1 MKAWEMPATMVA
13 EMVREGSLSAV
24 EYVSKI
30 LERTEETEPR
40 INAYITLLKEQAL
53 RRAEEVDRTVARGED
68 PGRLAGVAVAVK
80 DNIAVRGVENTCGS
94 RILKGYRPPF
104 NATVVEKLLREGA
117 VIIGKTNMDEFAMG
131 STTETS
137 AYGPTRNP
145 WNPERVP
152 GGSSGGSGAALAAGS
167 ATLALGSDT
176 GGSIR
181 CPAAYTGTYGLK
193 PTYGAVSRYGL
204 VPYANSLEQIG
215 PMARNTADLALLY
228 SVIVGH
234 DPRDSTSLRDSD
246 TRLAH
251 VDHIDP
257 SRLRIGVIRELVE
270 DPVDPRVS
278 RAVWSVISKLE
289 SMGASVEEVSLPL
302 VEYALSAYYIIAMA
316 EASSNLAR
324 YDGTRYGFRAP
335 GATWEEMVVETR
347 TRGFGWEVK
356 RRIMLGSFILS
367 AGYVEQYYVKALR
380 VRSAVRRA
388 LLELLSKHHVLA
400 GATMPIPAPRLGERI
415 RDPLLLYT
423 MDVATVLA
431 NLAGIPALNTPADVV
446 DGAPVGAQFMGP
458 PMGEP
463 LLLGVSRLVEE
474 ATRFRDEV
482 VQP

>member
-1 MKAWEMPATMVA
+1 MRIEEMPAITLA
-13 EMVREGSLSAV
+13 EMVRRGDLSAV
-24 EYVSKI
+24 DYVSRI
-30 LERTEETEPR
+30 LERAERTEDR
-40 INAYITLLKEQAL
+40 VNAYITLLKDLAL
-53 RRAEEVDRTVARGED
+53 KRAEEIDRAVGRGED

-104 NATVVEKLLREGA
+104 NATVVERLLMEGA
-117 VIIGKTNMDEFAMG
+117 VIVGKTNMDEFAMG

-145 WNPERVP
+145 WNLERVP

-215 PMARNTADLALLY
+215 PMARNTEDLALLY

-234 DPRDSTSLRDSD
+234 DPRDSTSLRDSGAH
-246 TRLAH
+246 LARIEN
-251 VDHIDP
+251 VDP
-257 SRLRIGVIRELVE
+257 AKLRIGVIRELVE
-270 DPVDPRVS
+270 EPVDKRVA
-278 RAVWSVISKLE
+278 REVWRLLHKLE
-289 SMGASVEEVSLPL
+289 SMGAEVDEVSLPL
-302 VEYALSAYYIIAMA
+302 VDYALPAYYIVAMA

-356 RRIMLGSFILS
+356 RRIMLGSFILL

-380 VRSAVRRA
+380 VRSAVRREI
-388 LLELLSKHHVLA
+388 LSLLSRHHVLV
-400 GATMPIPAPRLGERI
+400 GATMPIPAPRLGERVK
-415 RDPLLLYT
+415 DPLLLYT
-423 MDVATVLA
+423 MDIATVPA
-431 NLAGIPALNTPADVV
+431 NLAGIPAVSVPAGIV

-463 LLLGVSRLVEE
+463 LLLGVSKLCEE
-474 ATRFRDEV
+474 ATGFRDRV
-482 VQP
+482 V